1 MKVRIY
7 LAVLCLLTFHCFA
20 DGQTPKK
27 NERTAE
33 WEYKQLSSPSDEV
46 INHHAKEGWEVTT
59 ALGGGGDSNSFYR
72 VILKRHKSHALFGT
86 PTSEIPKPQPPP
98 QNPKCKLTLAEAP
111 AIRGLRLGMTSDEI
125 FSAFPGNEREE
136 FERAQRLKSAEIA
149 PDYGYATFQFDLYKY
164 ATKDR
169 FTGISSIILGIFE
182 RKVVYIRADYSNI
195 PPFDNMEQLME
206 IVSKQFGLPEYKD
219 WPGYTNNFSNS
230 SISCDGFTF
239 RVEGYIRISLTDSS
253 HTKILEERKRADLA
267 KKREGFKL

>member
-7 LAVLCLLTFHCFA
+7 LAVLCLLTFAYSA

-27 NERTAE
+27 NEQSAE

-46 INHHAKEGWEVTT
+46 INNHAKEGWEVIT

-98 QNPKCKLTLAEAP
+98 PNPKCKLTLAEAP

-125 FSAFPGNEREE
+125 FGIFPGNEREE
-136 FERAQRLKSAEIA
+136 LERSQKLKSAEL
-149 PDYGYATFQFDLYKY
+149 PPNYGYMRFPFDLSRY

-169 FTGISSIILGIFE
+169 FTGISYIEVGLFDK
-182 RKVVYIRADYSNI
+182 KVVQLSARYPNI
-195 PPFDNMEQLME
+195 PQFDNIEQLME
-206 IVSKQFGLPEYKD
+206 IITKQFGLPEFKD
-219 WPGYTNNFSNS
+219 WPGYQRYWSNPS
-230 SISCDGFTF
+230 LSCDGFTF
-239 RVEGYIRISLTDSS
+239 QADGYLTINMTDPSY
-253 HTKILEERKRADLA
+253 TKILEERRLADLA